1 MQSSPKK
8 RKEKHK
14 RDVRM
19 DDAIEKCEDDQNNE
33 ENCPPRKS

>member
-8 RKEKHK
+8 RKKK
-14 RDVRM
+14 QRDVRM
-19 DDAIEKCEDDQNNE
+19 YGDTDKYEDDQRYK